1 MPADPRVVAQIAA
14 ILRRHLEREGP
25 ERIAQVAVEIA
36 DAVAPRGVTVQ
47 ARQARLGEVGRT
59 GELPD
64 RIFALMMDGAP
75 RTVAEIC
82 AVLATDGVSR
92 KQVYNGL
99 GYLIRRQEI
108 ERLGHARYQAR
119 RQASGPAEAAA

>member
-1 MPADPRVVAQIAA
+1 MVARIAA
-14 ILRRHLEREGP
+14 ILRPHLEGKRP

-36 DAVAPRGVTVQ
+36 DAVAPCGVTLQ
-47 ARQARLGEVGRT
+47 ARQARLGQVGRT

-82 AVLATDGVSR
+82 SVLATDGVTR

-99 GYLIRRQEI
+99 GYLIRRHEI
-108 ERLGHARYQAR
+108 ERLGHARYQAQ
-119 RQASGPAEAAA
+119 RQASGPVEAAA

>member
-1 MPADPRVVAQIAA
+1 MSADPRLVARIAT
-14 ILRRHLEREGP
+14 ILRRHLEGAGA
-25 ERIAQVAVEIA
+25 ERITRAAAEIA
-36 DAVAPRGVTVQ
+36 DAVSPHGVTVH